1 MMNKEVIGGIVGTS
15 VSAVGTG
22 LQTNEL
28 LQTISLVL
36 TILGTLITIIM
47 AIYNWWR
54 NAKKDGKISEDEI
67 EDGLN
72 LLNNGID
79 KLKDDVKKGEKDN
92 NDKDGASN

>member
-1 MMNKEVIGGIVGTS
+1 MNKEVIGGIVGTS

-92 NDKDGASN
+92 NDKDGTSN